1 MEYGLIGEH
10 LGHSYSK
17 LIQEKLLDNYTYEI
31 QEVSKEDLDSF
42 MKKREFKAI
51 NVTIPYKQ
59 AVIPYLEEMDQAAR
73 KIGAV
78 NTIVN
83 RNGKLYG
90 YNTDYYG
97 FRYMVETHG
106 ISLKGKKVLVLG
118 NGGASQAIQA
128 VVHDLGAC
136 EMIITDLILK
146 DNIISIEEA
155 YKNHTDVNIII
166 NTTPM
171 GMYPKVHGIA
181 VDLSKFKKC
190 EAVFDCIYNP
200 QDTEFTLQAKER
212 GIKVA
217 VTGLEMLVGQAKRAL
232 EFFKD
237 IEIEDKQIDRIYRE
251 ILFETSNVVL
261 VDVNMDTALQV
272 ARELKKECI
281 VLDSE
286 NYEEQAI
293 SSNKVLLSSSQDK
306 KTLSRNG
313 FIIQSKNADEIICEF
328 KLKVNQF
335 NK

>member
-106 ISLKGKKVLVLG
+106 ISLKGKKVLILG

-146 DNIISIEEA
+146 DNVISIEEA

-261 VDVNMDTALQV
+261 VDVYMDTALQV

>member
-106 ISLKGKKVLVLG
+106 ISLKGKKVLILG

-136 EMIITDLILK
+136 EMSITDLILK
-146 DNIISIEEA
+146 DNVISIEEA

>member
-146 DNIISIEEA
+146 DNVISIEEA

-261 VDVNMDTALQV
+261 VDVIMDTALQV

>member
-106 ISLKGKKVLVLG
+106 ISLKGKKVLILG

-136 EMIITDLILK
+136 EMIITDLLLK
-146 DNIISIEEA
+146 DNVISIEEA

>member
-106 ISLKGKKVLVLG
+106 ISLKGKKVLILG

>member
-78 NTIVN
+78 NTIVK

-146 DNIISIEEA
+146 DNVISIEEA

>member
-146 DNIISIEEA
+146 DNVISIEEA

-328 KLKVNQF
+328 KIKVNQF

>member
-136 EMIITDLILK
+136 EMIITDLLLK
-146 DNIISIEEA
+146 DNVISIEEA

-232 EFFKD
+232 EFFKN

>member
-146 DNIISIEEA
+146 DNVISIEEA

-212 GIKVA
+212 GIKIA

-328 KLKVNQF
+328 KLKVKQF